1 MTENTTKLS
10 SCFNPGGDFLK
21 QTTKFYKTLDGT
33 FHQCFKKIRIKN
45 KSNPNQKDEIQFF
58 LEMKTKCQVFMK
70 DAKSNWSKQIIGQ
83 KIDEMNERITT
94 LTSAR
99 NKKIIDDQL
108 LKVNNMDGS
117 FSRNGMW
124 KVKSKLFPKNHDN
137 PTAKKDGAGNL
148 ITANEPLKKLY
159 LSTYIHRLRPRLIRE
174 DLQDLL
180 SFKHELW
187 ERRLELI
194 KLNVSEPWAM
204 EHLDRVIKSLKNNQ
218 TRDPLGML
226 NELFKPG
233 VIGRDLKLAVLQLM
247 NGCKLEMVVPTL
259 LQLSN
264 ITTMYKNKGSRFD
277 INNERGIFIL
287 SVLRKIFD
295 KLIYNDKYE
304 DIDGGM
310 SDSNIG
316 ARRQKNIKN
325 HLFVFYGIINSI
337 LHEEKSCIDI
347 CIYDLEKAFDALWLE
362 DCLIDL
368 YDTLPEK
375 QRDDKLALVYEANKT
390 NLVAV
395 KTTVGLTDR
404 VNIPNIVTQGGT
416 FGPIE
421 CANSID
427 KVGQKCYSRGE
438 HLFVY
443 KRSVRVLPLSMVDD
457 LLTISRCGNASL
469 ALNTYVNAQIETKKL
484 RFHTPDHNGKSKCH
498 FIHIG
503 KNNKNCPKLKVHGTE
518 MEQVTEDT
526 YLGDII
532 SEDGKNEKNIKNRIA
547 KGVGIIS
554 EITSTVD
561 TIILGEHTF
570 STAVLMRDSRLVNGI
585 LTNCDVW
592 YGVSKEDLIILESL
606 EILNSPR
613 STPKESLYIE
623 LGIVDI
629 ETIIK
634 SRRIHY
640 LHYLCIRQ
648 ESEMISK
655 IFTAQ
660 WKNPN
665 NKQT

>member
-1 MTENTTKLS
+1 M
-10 SCFNPGGDFLK
+10 
-21 QTTKFYKTLDGT
+21 
-33 FHQCFKKIRIKN
+33 
-45 KSNPNQKDEIQFF
+45 
-58 LEMKTKCQVFMK
+58 
-70 DAKSNWSKQIIGQ
+70 
-83 KIDEMNERITT
+83 
-94 LTSAR
+94 
-99 NKKIIDDQL
+99 
-108 LKVNNMDGS
+108 
-117 FSRNGMW
+117 
-124 KVKSKLFPKNHDN
+124 
-137 PTAKKDGAGNL
+137 
-148 ITANEPLKKLY
+148 
-159 LSTYIHRLRPRLIRE
+159 
-174 DLQDLL
+174 
-180 SFKHELW
+180 
-187 ERRLELI
+187 
-194 KLNVSEPWAM
+194 
-204 EHLDRVIKSLKNNQ
+204 
-218 TRDPLGML
+218 
-226 NELFKPG
+226 
-233 VIGRDLKLAVLQLM
+233 
-247 NGCKLEMVVPTL
+247 
-259 LQLSN
+259 
-264 ITTMYKNKGSRFD
+264 
-277 INNERGIFIL
+277 
-287 SVLRKIFD
+287 RKIFD

-325 HLFVFYGIINSI
+325 HLFVVYGIINSI

-532 SEDGKNEKNIKNRIA
+532 SEDGKKEKNIKNRIA

-592 YGVSKEDLIILESL
+592 YGVSKEDVNNLESL
-606 EILNSPR
+606 DRNLLRQILNSPI
-613 STPKESLYIE
+613 STPKESLYLE
-623 LGIVDI
+623 LGLVDI

-634 SRRIHY
+634 SRRINY
-640 LHYLCIRQ
+640 LHYLCTRQ
-648 ESEMISK
+648 ESEMIFK
-655 IFTAQ
+655 FFTAQ
-660 WKNPN
+660 WKNPT
-665 NKQT
+665 NKQDWTEQVRSDLEEFGIPADLDFLKSRSKLASKNMVRIKAKEFAWKKFMRARIGHSKMENLWYSELKIQKYLSTNKFTPEDARTLFSFRTRMANFGENFRNGSEHVLCPLCHMHYDTQSMAFQCPVVNANVKMEGQYDDIFRAEIPKDIVSTLCNIVKFREQYTQERSLE